1 MDAQTDAQADGRT
14 AGQAARF
21 PAAAPLA
28 PGDEHV
34 RATARSEIAAGVV
47 SLTLA
52 RPNGGRLPDWTPG
65 SHIDL
70 ILPTGAVR
78 QFSLCGDRWDPY
90 TYEVAVL
97 REPDGRGGSQYVH
110 DELAVGDV
118 IGFGGPRNNF
128 PLVPSERYL
137 FIAGGIGITPL
148 LPMIVQADRLGAD
161 WELAYCGRSRAS
173 MAFADQLAGYGRRVR
188 ILAADTA
195 DPTDPAD
202 PGDTAGP
209 GDTVDI
215 AGTADPA
222 DIAGTADTAG
232 TADRAGTAGRA
243 HRENPAGPAP
253 RRLNVAA
260 ELASHDPAR
269 KVYCCGPARLLAD
282 VEHTARAWPAGTLR
296 TERFVA
302 RELGAPA
309 RDTPFEVYLLRSGKV
324 VTVPP
329 GLSVLEAVSAAGS
342 RILSSC
348 RQGLCGTCETAVAA
362 GTPDHRDSILDDD
375 ERSGGDCMFVCV
387 SRSLSDR
394 LVLDL

>member
-1 MDAQTDAQADGRT
+1 MDAQTDAQINGQLD
-14 AGQAARF
+14 GQAARA
-21 PAAAPLA
+21 PVSAAMGAAP
-28 PGDEHV
+28 PVTGDEHV
-34 RATARSEIAAGVV
+34 QVTARCEVATGVV
-47 SLTLA
+47 TLTLA
-52 RPNGGRLPDWTPG
+52 RPDGGRLPDWTPG

-70 ILPTGAVR
+70 ILPNGTVR

-90 TYEVAVL
+90 TYRVAVL
-97 REPDGRGGSQYVH
+97 REPGGRGGSQYAH
-110 DELAVGDV
+110 DQLAVGDV
-118 IGFGGPRNNF
+118 VGFGGPRNNF

-148 LPMIVQADRLGAD
+148 LPMIVQADLLGAD
-161 WELAYCGRSRAS
+161 WELAYCGRSRKS
-173 MAFADQLAGYGRRVR
+173 MAFAEQLAGYGRRVR
-188 ILAADTA
+188 ILAG
-195 DPTDPAD
+195 D
-202 PGDTAGP
+202 PGDP
-209 GDTVDI
+209 GD
-215 AGTADPA
+215 
-222 DIAGTADTAG
+222 
-232 TADRAGTAGRA
+232 
-243 HRENPAGPAP
+243 P
-253 RRLNVAA
+253 RRTDPGHPRRTDPGHPRRTDPGHPRRTDPGRRLDVAA
-260 ELASHDPAR
+260 ELAGNDPAR
-269 KVYCCGPARLLAD
+269 KVYCCGPPPLLAD
-282 VEHTARAWPAGTLR
+282 VEQAARGWPAGTLR

-324 VTVPP
+324 VIVPP
-329 GLSVLEAVSAAGS
+329 GVSVLEAVAAAGS

>member
-1 MDAQTDAQADGRT
+1 MDA
-14 AGQAARF
+14 
-21 PAAAPLA
+21 
-28 PGDEHV
+28 GDEHV
-34 RATARSEIAAGVV
+34 QVTGRSELAAGVV
-47 SLTLA
+47 GLTLA
-52 RPNGGRLPDWTPG
+52 RPGGGRLPDWTPG

-78 QFSLCGDRWDPY
+78 QFSLCGDRWDPHAY
-90 TYEVAVL
+90 QVAVL
-97 REPDGRGGSQYVH
+97 REPGGRGGSQYVH
-110 DELAVGDV
+110 DRLAVGDV
-118 IGFGGPRNNF
+118 VGFGGPRNNF

-173 MAFADQLAGYGRRVR
+173 MAFADQLAGHGRRVR
-188 ILAADTA
+188 L
-195 DPTDPAD
+195 
-202 PGDTAGP
+202 
-209 GDTVDI
+209 
-215 AGTADPA
+215 
-222 DIAGTADTAG
+222 
-232 TADRAGTAGRA
+232 
-243 HRENPAGPAP
+243 HPAP
-253 RRLNVAA
+253 GRLDVAA
-260 ELASHDPAR
+260 ELAQYDPAR
-269 KVYCCGPARLLAD
+269 KVYCCGPARLLAA
-282 VEHTARAWPAGTLR
+282 VEHAARAWPAGTLR
-296 TERFVA
+296 TERFTA

-309 RDTPFEVYLLRSGKV
+309 RDTPFEVYLRRSGKV

-329 GLSVLEAVSAAGS
+329 GISVLEAVAAAGS

-348 RQGLCGTCETAVAA
+348 RQGLCGTCETTVAA